1 MHDISGLFD
10 SMKAIA
16 QRLEDDT
23 ANNTELEW
31 IHEYLSE
38 QNTFTARDDD
48 TAVIDDP
55 TLADAF
61 KQQGYS

>member
-1 MHDISGLFD
+1 
-10 SMKAIA
+10 MKAIA

-38 QNTFTARDDD
+38 QNTFTAGDDD

-61 KQQGYS
+61 KQQGYL